1 MNLKCTAQM
10 PETCWKKCPFVTRL
24 TESNGTVQINESCD
38 TMKLR
43 FKSKQWWKWNRE
55 AIMKW
60 KIWNNDVAGME
71 WNNAALILLASFLMK
86 TLLMWIDCSK
96 LSFNESDE
104 PSVQLWWCETV
115 AVSCDL
121 MKALKAWC
129 SCDDEWLWSGED
141 MKAIMTQN
149 CEATKLRQLKVKKSN
164 AASINLALTVKL
176 CFCENCHCVTL
187 WSCNSI
193 KALKLPVWL
202 SCDEQK
208 LWSFHSSKTMTTWID
223 WALMQSCHQS
233 AKVLMTQ
240 SQFLQFWSKLNNFSN
255 EFETNRKHDL
265 HSIFQKLHQSNQCE
279 NKISNCF
286 CSLVRWMLRVGT
298 VWNMCCS
305 NLSLTTLIENNLIT
319 ETFSSNSDNLT
330 KWCGTTVFLKTRF
343 NPCKGNSTDKSQLQA
358 FGFFG
363 HTNQCANSSCWI
375 PQHLNPF
382 SQGQQFSVI
391 VIRFWYGK
399 PIPTHKVVTDVEQH
413 VLCLPKWCKKG
424 SAVETEQRTLSP
436 VPKSSTLE
444 PIPMSSSAQS
454 LFVVWWDSH
463 KCHSWSCSCCW
474 KTDECCFLIRSEK
487 CKNAKQKCIGFN
499 KKGSQVCGQQ
509 LTWWA
514 AEKDSLW
521 IGSPCLLGNA
531 MEVNSFS
538 HWGWPKIIDHRINRM
553 NKEQCMNHNVR
564 CWPIT
569 SLRSIDCWWPPL
581 CILIAPKLG
590 KTSSAASTRAA
601 ANFTKN
607 HQQLAV
613 STESP
618 HRCAAA
624 ASGSSCFCQAVLD
637 PWLHFPFWC
646 SFMGEGGG
654 TFNVLE
660 SPLFLLLFRVFLL
673 FLKVPKQTPD
683 LRKIEGIGKAS
694 WTLAFS
700 FRLTNSGWSAQS
712 TQNGCKLVFSKST
725 RSTSWWPAMQR
736 NKQTHTTV
744 GLSLH
749 LTHDSIGLLIFSLMD
764 TMTLPD
770 CQVRWSHSIQTFQ
783 CACTI
788 CWSLCSWINNVD
800 NFPPKNIQSSS
811 DLCHAFSVAGNGGTC
826 SESCFL
832 VFLQEQG
839 IANMIQ
845 KEGKMRKRGIPQR
858 KMQPSWDPLSTG
870 VPVAWNLSN
879 KS

>member
-202 SCDEQK
+202 SCDERK

-499 KKGSQVCGQQ
+499 KKGSQVCVGNNWHDELLKKIHFELAAHVFWAMQWKWIHFLIGGGQKSLITESIAWTKNNAWITMSDVDQSHHSVPLIVDDPHCAFWLHPNSERPAVLLAPGQ
-509 LTWWA
+509 LPTSQKIINSWQSQQNRHIGVLRRLVA
-514 AEKDSLW
+514 AAVFVKLSW
-521 IGSPCLLGNA
+521 ILGCIFRFGVPSWGKEEEHS
-531 MEVNSFS
+531 MFWKVLFSCSFS
-538 HWGWPKIIDHRINRM
+538 
-553 NKEQCMNHNVR
+553 VF
-564 CWPIT
+564 
-569 SLRSIDCWWPPL
+569 S
-581 CILIAPKLG
+581 
-590 KTSSAASTRAA
+590 
-601 ANFTKN
+601 
-607 HQQLAV
+607 
-613 STESP
+613 
-618 HRCAAA
+618 
-624 ASGSSCFCQAVLD
+624 
-637 PWLHFPFWC
+637 C
-646 SFMGEGGG
+646 SFWKCQNKHLIWGK
-654 TFNVLE
+654 
-660 SPLFLLLFRVFLL
+660 
-673 FLKVPKQTPD
+673 LK
-683 LRKIEGIGKAS
+683 E
-694 WTLAFS
+694 
-700 FRLTNSGWSAQS
+700 
-712 TQNGCKLVFSKST
+712 
-725 RSTSWWPAMQR
+725 
-736 NKQTHTTV
+736 
-744 GLSLH
+744 
-749 LTHDSIGLLIFSLMD
+749 
-764 TMTLPD
+764 
-770 CQVRWSHSIQTFQ
+770 
-783 CACTI
+783 
-788 CWSLCSWINNVD
+788 
-800 NFPPKNIQSSS
+800 
-811 DLCHAFSVAGNGGTC
+811 
-826 SESCFL
+826 
-832 VFLQEQG
+832 
-839 IANMIQ
+839 
-845 KEGKMRKRGIPQR
+845 
-858 KMQPSWDPLSTG
+858 
-870 VPVAWNLSN
+870 
-879 KS
+879 